1 VRFCA
6 WFGLLLLLAGSGGCC
21 TPFGSASRPNVV
33 VLRGIIGYWPFIE
46 PFEKGLCAEGIC
58 PTTALAEGYPQVANE
73 IEEGRRSG
81 RWQGPLVIV
90 GYSSG
95 ANCALKLCRDL
106 GGRGITVD
114 KLVLLEASYRD
125 LVPENVRQCVNIYK
139 SQPATDWIPIF
150 RGIPLCAESDGTDL
164 ENRDIHYEPYAH
176 GFLNHHLTICANP
189 VVQRMMIDE
198 VLETIDSEAG
208 RQGSTPG
215 TPHEGSPRAGC
226 PPCPPACVPACSPR

>member
-58 PTTALAEGYPQVANE
+58 PTTAFAEGYPQVANE

-114 KLVLLEASYRD
+114 KLVLLETSYRD
-125 LVPENVRQCVNIYK
+125 LVPENVRHCVNIYK
-139 SQPATDWIPIF
+139 SQPVTDWIPIF
-150 RGIPLCAESDGTDL
+150 RGIPLCAESDTTEL
-164 ENRDIHYEPYAH
+164 VNRDIHYEPYAH

-198 VLETIDSEAG
+198 VLEEIDGDAG
-208 RQGSTPG
+208 SRDDTPG
-215 TPHEGSPRAGC
+215 FPRGC
-226 PPCPPACVPACSPR
+226 RPCPPACPPRRMCP